1 MLDPNKL
8 IAMLAESAKMSQTS
22 QSSLSDAFIKGAA
35 GMNINSADL
44 MQQIMSTISSSQA
57 QSSQE
62 LSKMMSQFPQAE
74 SAQQAVQQ
82 AAAAMKSPAG
92 ATTPGENPVSPNPED
107 LMKSVMAGFPAE
119 SMAFFEKISKG

>member
-1 MLDPNKL
+1 MLDPSKL
-8 IAMLAESAKMSQTS
+8 IAMLAESAKISQTS

-62 LSKMMSQFPQAE
+62 LSKMMSQFPQPE

-82 AAAAMKSPAG
+82 AAAAMKSP
-92 ATTPGENPVSPNPED
+92 TTPGGNPLSPNPED
-107 LMKSVMAGFPAE
+107 LMKSAMAGFPAE

>member
-1 MLDPNKL
+1 MLDPSKL
-8 IAMLAESAKMSQTS
+8 IAMLAESAKISQTS

-62 LSKMMSQFPQAE
+62 LSKMMSQFPQPE

-92 ATTPGENPVSPNPED
+92 ATTAGENPLSPNPED
-107 LMKSVMAGFPAE
+107 LMKSAMAGFPAE